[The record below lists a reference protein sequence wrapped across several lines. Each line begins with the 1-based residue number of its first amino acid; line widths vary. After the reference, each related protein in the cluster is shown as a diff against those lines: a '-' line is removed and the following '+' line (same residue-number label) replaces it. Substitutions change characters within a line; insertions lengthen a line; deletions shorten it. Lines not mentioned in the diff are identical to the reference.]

1 MSRGKKHNYL
11 GMDLNFSVLGG
22 IRVTMV
28 DYLRKVIADLP
39 EEIMKTSPTPTGD
52 HMFEVYPDK
61 ERNFLEK

>member
-11 GMDLNFSVLGG
+11 GMDLNFSVLGE

-52 HMFEVYPDK
+52 YMLEVYLNE
-61 ERNFLEK
+61 ERNLLEK